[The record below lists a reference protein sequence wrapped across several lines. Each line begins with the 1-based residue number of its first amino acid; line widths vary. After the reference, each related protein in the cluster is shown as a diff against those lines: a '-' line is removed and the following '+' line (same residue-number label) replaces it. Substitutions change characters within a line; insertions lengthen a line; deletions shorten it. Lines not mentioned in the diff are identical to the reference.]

1 MSDKKYY
8 WLKLQ
13 RDFFKRH
20 DIRIVEEMPNGKDY
34 ILFYLKLLLES
45 INHEGR
51 LRFSE
56 EIPYNAEMLAVITNT
71 NIDIVRTA
79 IKIFCD
85 LGMITIYDDQT
96 IYLNEVQ
103 KMIGCETEWAQK
115 KRDYRERLAISNN
128 DETAKIEQNEDNVL
142 SMSDKSKSKSK
153 SKSIDINIVE
163 QVLDYLNQQ
172 ANKAYKSTTEKTRR
186 LIQARVNEG
195 FTIEDFKTV
204 IDTKVYEWGN
214 DPKMEQYLRPETLFG
229 TKFEG
234 YLNQGGKRYGHGSTT
249 VQGNA
254 EAVPKKHNFFE

>member
-71 NIDIVRTA
+71 NIDIVRAA

-85 LGMITIYDDQT
+85 LGMISIYDDQT

-103 KMIGCETEWAQK
+103 KM
-115 KRDYRERLAISNN
+115 
-128 DETAKIEQNEDNVL
+128 VL
-142 SMSDKSKSKSK
+142 
-153 SKSIDINIVE
+153 
-163 QVLDYLNQQ
+163 
-172 ANKAYKSTTEKTRR
+172 
-186 LIQARVNEG
+186 
-195 FTIEDFKTV
+195 
-204 IDTKVYEWGN
+204 
-214 DPKMEQYLRPETLFG
+214 
-229 TKFEG
+229 
-234 YLNQGGKRYGHGSTT
+234 
-249 VQGNA
+249 
-254 EAVPKKHNFFE
+254 

>member
-85 LGMITIYDDQT
+85 LGMISIYDDQT

-195 FTIEDFKTV
+195 FTIDDFKTV

-234 YLNQGGKRYGHGSTT
+234 YLNQGGKRYGYGSTT

>member
-56 EIPYNAEMLAVITNT
+56 EIPYNAEMLSVITNT

-85 LGMITIYDDQT
+85 LGMISIYDDQT

-153 SKSIDINIVE
+153 SKNIKENIQEKSSRFVPPTLSEVKAYCQERNNGVNPEKWFDFYTSKNWMIGKNKMIDWKAAVRTWEHGKENKPAPR
-163 QVLDYLNQQ
+163 QSTGNQFFDLLNQ
-172 ANKAYKSTTEKTRR
+172 
-186 LIQARVNEG
+186 
-195 FTIEDFKTV
+195 
-204 IDTKVYEWGN
+204 
-214 DPKMEQYLRPETLFG
+214 
-229 TKFEG
+229 
-234 YLNQGGKRYGHGSTT
+234 
-249 VQGNA
+249 
-254 EAVPKKHNFFE
+254 EASS